1 MKSFIQRIDG
11 IIEPLRGIADKFG
24 TPLLA
29 LSFRLYVAQI
39 FFKSG
44 CLRLQSALNDDWGT
58 QIFLFEMEHPVPVL
72 SAEWAAIVTTTGELL
87 FPVLVG
93 LGLFARFGAAGI
105 FTMALII
112 QLTYMQSA
120 EHILWMALMAAV
132 FINGPGRISVDH
144 FLLKWLRKDI

>member
-1 MKSFIQRIDG
+1 MKNFIRKIDG

-24 TPLLA
+24 MPLLT

-44 CLRLQSALNDDWGT
+44 WLRLQSALNGDWDT
-58 QIFLFEMEHPVPVL
+58 QIFLFDMEHPVPGL

-132 FINGPGRISVDH
+132 FINGPGRISIDH
-144 FLLKWLRKDI
+144 YLLKWIRKD